1 MENPATRNPAP
12 EFFQKLPIK
21 RRWHHIMVV
30 WSIHVERT
38 ANKDKTSVCT
48 KCLNTFRNT
57 DNQEG

>member
-1 MENPATRNPAP
+1 
-12 EFFQKLPIK
+12 
-21 RRWHHIMVV
+21 MVV

-57 DNQEG
+57 DNQEGQSELTGPAKL